1 MSPSRQE
8 PIGATVQDRART
20 VGAPLGRHGAGRRW
34 VVDRPI
40 PRILAVA
47 PQPFYQD
54 RGTPIAL
61 RQVLQALSELGRPV
75 DLVTYPVGED
85 VALPGLRIFRSANPL
100 AYRSVPVGFSLRKV
114 VLDLPLTAALSRRL
128 ARGRYTC
135 IHAVEEA
142 AFPAALLAEAYRTPL
157 LYDMQSSLAEQLAR
171 LAPLRLRPARAALNA
186 AERWLLR
193 RSSLVATS
201 AGLAE
206 RVREAAPTVPVREW
220 HFPSA
225 PAEVNTAEVA
235 ALRARLGLS
244 PGQPVVLYS
253 GTFEEYQGLAELI
266 AAIPLVHDRVPAV
279 RFVLVGAEDG
289 DTPFEDGAGMALAES
304 GILRVVERQPR
315 ADMAAFLAL
324 ADVLVSARAYGGNL
338 PLKIFDYLAAGR
350 PIVATD
356 IPTHRTVLSE
366 ERAVLVQPTA
376 EALAAG
382 IIGVLGDPTRAGRLA
397 AAARS
402 HAQTHFGWNR
412 FVDSVDALYAEV
424 EQHAHVAR

>member
-1 MSPSRQE
+1 MSPYRQE
-8 PIGATVQDRART
+8 PIGAALQDHPRP
-20 VGAPLGRHGAGRRW
+20 VGAPLARFGAEPRW

-100 AYRSVPVGFSLRKV
+100 RYQSVPVGFSLRKII
-114 VLDLPLTAALSRRL
+114 LDLPLTAAVRRRL
-128 ARGRYTC
+128 ARERYTC

-171 LAPLRLRPARAALNA
+171 LGPLRMAPARAALNA

-193 RSSLVATS
+193 RATLVVTS

-206 RVREAAPTVPVREW
+206 RVGQAAPSVPVREW

-225 PAEVNTAEVA
+225 PAEVDAERVA
-235 ALRARLGLS
+235 ALRATLGLS
-244 PGQPVVLYS
+244 PAQPVVLYS
-253 GTFEEYQGLAELI
+253 GTFEAYQGLAELI
-266 AAIPLVHDRVPAV
+266 GAIPLVHARMPDA
-279 RFVLVGAEDG
+279 RFVFVGAEDG
-289 DTPFEDGAGMALAES
+289 DAPFADGPGAALAES
-304 GILRVVERQPR
+304 GVLRVVERQPR
-315 ADMAAFLAL
+315 ADMPAFLAL

-366 ERAVLVQPTA
+366 ERAVLVEPTA
-376 EALAAG
+376 AAIAAG
-382 IIGVLGDPTRAGRLA
+382 ILGVLGDSGRARRLA
-397 AAARS
+397 AAARA
-402 HAQTHFGWNR
+402 HAKNHFGWGR

-424 EQHAHVAR
+424 EQHARAVG

>member
-1 MSPSRQE
+1 MSPYRQE
-8 PIGATVQDRART
+8 PIGAALQDHPRP
-20 VGAPLGRHGAGRRW
+20 VGAPLARFGAEPRW

-100 AYRSVPVGFSLRKV
+100 RYQSVPVGFSLRKII
-114 VLDLPLTAALSRRL
+114 LDLPLTAAVRRRL
-128 ARGRYTC
+128 ARERYTC

-157 LYDMQSSLAEQLAR
+157 LR
-171 LAPLRLRPARAALNA
+171 RAT
-186 AERWLLR
+186 
-193 RSSLVATS
+193 LVVTS

-206 RVREAAPTVPVREW
+206 RVGQAAPSVPVREW

-225 PAEVNTAEVA
+225 PAEVDAERVA
-235 ALRARLGLS
+235 ALRATLGLS
-244 PGQPVVLYS
+244 PAQPVVLYS
-253 GTFEEYQGLAELI
+253 GTFEAYQGLAELI
-266 AAIPLVHDRVPAV
+266 GAIPLVHARMPDA
-279 RFVLVGAEDG
+279 RFVFVGAEDG
-289 DTPFEDGAGMALAES
+289 DALFADGPGAALAES
-304 GILRVVERQPR
+304 GVLRVVERQPR
-315 ADMAAFLAL
+315 ADMPAFLAL

-366 ERAVLVQPTA
+366 ERAVLVEPTA
-376 EALAAG
+376 AAIAAG
-382 IIGVLGDPTRAGRLA
+382 ILGVLGDSGRARRLA
-397 AAARS
+397 AAARA
-402 HAQTHFGWNR
+402 HAKNHFGWGR

-424 EQHAHVAR
+424 EQHARAVG

>member
-1 MSPSRQE
+1 MSPDRQE
-8 PIGATVQDRART
+8 PIGAALQERPRT
-20 VGAPLGRHGAGRRW
+20 VGAPLARLGAAGRW
-34 VVDRPI
+34 AVDRPI

-100 AYRSVPVGFSLRKV
+100 AYHTVPVGFSLRKIL
-114 VLDLPLTAALSRRL
+114 LDLPLTATLRRRL
-128 ARGRYTC
+128 ASERYAC

-142 AFPAALLAEAYRTPL
+142 AFPAALLAELYHTPL

-171 LAPLRLRPARAALNA
+171 LAPLRMAPARAALNA

-193 RSSLVATS
+193 RATLVVTS
-201 AGLAE
+201 AGLAD
-206 RVREAAPTVPVREW
+206 RVRQAVPSVPVREW

-225 PAEVNTAEVA
+225 AAEVDAPRVA

-244 PGQPVVLYS
+244 PDQPVVLYS
-253 GTFEEYQGLAELI
+253 GTFEAYQGLAELI
-266 AAIPLVHDRVPAV
+266 AAIPLVHARLPQA
-279 RFVLVGAEDG
+279 RFLLVGAEDG
-289 DTPFEDGAGMALAES
+289 DASFPDGQAAALARS
-304 GILRVVERQPR
+304 GVLRVIERQPR
-315 ADMAAFLAL
+315 ADMPAFLAL

-356 IPTHRTVLSE
+356 IPTHRTVLSD
-366 ERAVLVQPTA
+366 ERAILVEGTPA
-376 EALAAG
+376 ALAAG
-382 IIGVLGDPTRAGRLA
+382 ILGVLEDPARARDLA
-397 AAARS
+397 AAART
-402 HAQTHFGWNR
+402 HALTHFGWSR

-424 EQHAHVAR
+424 EQHGHVAR